1 MGLFGD
7 KKTFKVEQ
15 VNNEDNYHAFST
27 PFQKLPNG
35 NLSLPYTTDRYTS
48 QNYIY
53 FGLDNLYPNH
63 LDQVYFSSPLHG
75 SIVKFKANATV
86 GGGFDIELKDPSIKN
101 RVALEMFENK
111 LNLKK
116 LLPALTI
123 EAIVHERNYFIGTF
137 KNGVATKI
145 EHISASKV
153 RVSKCK
159 TIYTVADDWTQRS
172 NIKEYK
178 KYTKDCKDGV
188 YMLAFE
194 GQSLGQDYYPLPQ
207 YTSALNYAFLSGEM
221 SYLAKSNIQNSVF
234 ASVIFKFPKKPQ
246 GREEMAQIKDT
257 IEKAKGAENAGKTL
271 AFFANTKDQLPE
283 ADVMPTNP
291 NEGLFREAS
300 ELVTEQICFAHTIDP
315 ILLGVRT
322 TGSLGNGS
330 DIKQAYVIFE
340 KNVIIPLRERMED
353 IVNSLFK
360 LSGLEAK
367 IEIKNYQI
375 INETI
380 VEVEEEGSATQ
391 DALNAMSP
399 LVATKVLESMTENE
413 IRALAGLSPLK
424 QGDTTKGGTTTQAP
438 KQSTDDVE
446 LNDSLRGLSAQENMD
461 VIRIVRDYNK
471 GKLNKPLA
479 VARLGAYGLSPEMIE
494 QILSE

>member
-15 VNNEDNYHAFST
+15 VSNEDNYHAFST

-75 SIVKFKANATV
+75 SIVKFKANASV
-86 GGGFDIELKDPSIKN
+86 GGGFDIELKESSIKN

-123 EAIVHERNYFIGTF
+123 EAIVHERNYFLGTF
-137 KNGVATKI
+137 KNGVATKL

-178 KYTKDCKDGV
+178 KYTKECKDGV

-194 GQSLGQDYYPLPQ
+194 GHSLGQDYYPLPQ

-246 GREEMAQIKDT
+246 GREEMAQIKET

-271 AFFANTKDQLPE
+271 AFFANTKEQLPE

-367 IEIKNYQI
+367 IEIRNYQI
-375 INETI
+375 IEEVIT
-380 VEVEEEGSATQ
+380 EVEENETVT
-391 DALNAMSP
+391 ALNGLSDDIKA
-399 LVATKVLESMTENE
+399 KVMDNMTENE

-424 QGDTTKGGTTTQAP
+424 EGDSTKGGTIVQAP

-446 LNDSLRGLSAQENMD
+446 LNDSLRGLSAKENMD

-479 VARLGAYGLSPEMIE
+479 VARLGAYGLSAEMIE

>member
-1 MGLFGD
+1 MGIFSNN
-7 KKTFKVEQ
+7 KKFKAVELD
-15 VNNEDNYHAFST
+15 DNYQAFST

-35 NLSLPYTTDRYTS
+35 NLSLPLVWDRYTS
-48 QNYIY
+48 RGFIY
-53 FGLDNLYPNH
+53 FGDDNLYPNY

-75 SIVKFKANATV
+75 SIVKFKSNAAV
-86 GGGFDIELKDPSIKN
+86 GGGHEIILKDPNVKN
-101 RVALEMFENK
+101 KVALYGFEK
-111 LNLKK
+111 RLNLDK
-116 LLPALTI
+116 LVPHLTI
-123 EAIVHERNYFIGTF
+123 ENIVHERNYFLGHV
-137 KNGVATKI
+137 KGGVVKKF
-145 EHISASKV
+145 EHIAASKV
-153 RVSKCK
+153 RVNKDKSL
-159 TIYTVADDWTQRS
+159 YTVADDWTNQTS
-172 NIKEYK
+172 LKSYPVYHK
-178 KYTKDCKDGV
+178 GCKDGI
-188 YMLAFE
+188 YMIAFE
-194 GQSLGQDYYPLPQ
+194 GHSLGQDYYPLPQ

-246 GREEMAQIKDT
+246 GREELQDIKNT

-340 KNVIIPLRERMED
+340 KNVIIPLRQRIED
-353 IVNSLFK
+353 IINTLLK
-360 LSGLEAK
+360 LSDIEGK
-367 IEIKNYQI
+367 IEITNYQI

-380 VEVEEEGSATQ
+380 IEVEEEGSATS

-399 LVATKVLESMTENE
+399 LVATKVLESMTQNE
-413 IRALAGLSPLK
+413 IRSLAGLGAVEG
-424 QGDTTKGGTTTQAP
+424 GDIQRGAESAP
-438 KQSTDDVE
+438 QSTGEGLE
-446 LNDSLRGLSAQENMD
+446 LNDNLRGLSAQENMD
-461 VIRIVRDYNK
+461 IIRIVRDYNK
-471 GKLNKPLA
+471 GKLNKVLSS
-479 VARLGAYGLSPEMIE
+479 ARLAAYGLSAEMIE